1 MSFPS
6 ANGVGNNLKISDSKT
21 PAAKPITHQEINFF
35 PDEDE
40 DKTETFI
47 PETPAPK
54 KEEPLPQKKEE
65 PLLTKK
71 EEVQTTPKEEFV
83 PRRSARHV
91 STATPSPPAVQAAP
105 EPLVPQTTSRSVA
118 VSVPQQ
124 VSVAFG
130 VAAPVVAAPVTSA
143 SSRQVAAPV
152 AQMPANPAVQPTQ
165 DPSSLE
171 NISRNLGLV
180 LDGSPAFPKRRNN
193 TESVVWLSKWVD
205 YSGKYG
211 LGYQLTDKCIGVYF
225 NDSTGAVLHH
235 DQLLVFSL
243 FFSEAACLSNNS
255 LVFVG
260 LSNFTYFDGKQDNQG
275 QAYPVSD
282 YPQELEKKVI
292 LLRHFK
298 SYMEENLN
306 RGQQQQ
312 AEVREG
318 PIVFS
323 AGVVA
328 LKKWVR
334 TKHAMLFRLSNRV
347 IQVNFFDHTKM
358 ILSQGGL
365 CALYVD
371 QNRVIRSLYLPSDL
385 PTSPDREEVAK
396 RLKYIKEVID
406 QLVCSKKK

>member
-1 MSFPS
+1 
-6 ANGVGNNLKISDSKT
+6 
-21 PAAKPITHQEINFF
+21 
-35 PDEDE
+35 
-40 DKTETFI
+40 
-47 PETPAPK
+47 
-54 KEEPLPQKKEE
+54 
-65 PLLTKK
+65 
-71 EEVQTTPKEEFV
+71 
-83 PRRSARHV
+83 
-91 STATPSPPAVQAAP
+91 
-105 EPLVPQTTSRSVA
+105 
-118 VSVPQQ
+118 
-124 VSVAFG
+124 
-130 VAAPVVAAPVTSA
+130 
-143 SSRQVAAPV
+143 
-152 AQMPANPAVQPTQ
+152 
-165 DPSSLE
+165 
-171 NISRNLGLV
+171 
-180 LDGSPAFPKRRNN
+180 
-193 TESVVWLSKWVD
+193 
-205 YSGKYG
+205 
-211 LGYQLTDKCIGVYF
+211 
-225 NDSTGAVLHH
+225 
-235 DQLLVFSL
+235 
-243 FFSEAACLSNNS
+243 LSNNS
-255 LVFVG
+255 SVFVG

-306 RGQQQQ
+306 KGQQQQ

-371 QNRVIRSLYLPSDL
+371 QNRATRSLYLPSDL